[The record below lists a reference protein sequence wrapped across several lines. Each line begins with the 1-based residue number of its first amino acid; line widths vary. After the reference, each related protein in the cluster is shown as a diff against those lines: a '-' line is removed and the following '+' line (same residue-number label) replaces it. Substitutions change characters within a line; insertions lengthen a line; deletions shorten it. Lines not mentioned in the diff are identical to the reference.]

1 MAIELHNPTAP
12 EPAAQDGLQEMPELR
27 ESVVAVLENGKQH
40 AKLILEEIA
49 KELGTR
55 HGVIHSMTRH
65 KPVSTPADPAILDEL
80 AQSADW
86 VLLGS
91 AD

>member
-1 MAIELHNPTAP
+1 MTIELHNPTAP
-12 EPAAQDGLQEMPELR
+12 EPAAQDGLQDMPELR

-49 KELGTR
+49 KDLGQR
-55 HGVIHSMTRH
+55 YGVIHSITRN

-80 AQSADW
+80 AKSADW
-86 VLLGS
+86 VLVGS